1 MTPDRDVLIDSN
13 VYIGLLRSGRD
24 PAKAI
29 YARYQTTDV
38 VTCGMVQ
45 LEVLRGVKAERAKRW
60 LGDVFALMQFVAT
73 DNSLWQAATELAWE
87 LDRRGKTIPAQDAL
101 IAACALRADAAV
113 HSYDRHFQWVPG
125 LEVVTEPL

>member
-13 VYIGLLRSGRD
+13 VYIELLRSGRD

-29 YARYQTTDV
+29 YQRYETTDV

-45 LEVLRGVKAERAKRW
+45 LEVLRGMKGERAKRW
-60 LGDVFALMQFVAT
+60 LTDAFALMQFVNT
-73 DNSLWQAATELAWE
+73 DHSLWQLATELAWT
-87 LDRRGKTIPAQDAL
+87 LDRQGRTIPAQDAL

-113 HSYDRHFQWVPG
+113 HSYDRHFQWIPG
-125 LEVVTEPL
+125 LEVVTDPL